1 MDYKKKDVKQYKR
14 SSMERMYVLDNIIG
28 LAVMSDNI
36 Y

>member
-1 MDYKKKDVKQYKR
+1 MNYKKRDVKQYKR

-28 LAVMSDNI
+28 LAIISDNI

>member
-1 MDYKKKDVKQYKR
+1 MNYRKKDAKQYKG

-28 LAVMSDNI
+28 LALMSDNI